1 MVSVDEGDRD
11 VLRFI
16 WIDDATRDS
25 PDLRVYR
32 FTHVVFG
39 VSSSPFLLN
48 PTIRFHL
55 QKYLES
61 NGRLVDQLL
70 CSTYVDDIIS
80 GGRTED
86 EVFEVYTESKKIF
99 REGGFNLRKFLTC
112 SPSLQK
118 RIDLQESQKPDSPS
132 PHDEPTFTE
141 TTLGVPQTPNTQGL
155 GSTMEPWV
163 RPTHL

>member
-1 MVSVDEGDRD
+1 M
-11 VLRFI
+11 RFI

-32 FTHVVFG
+32 FTRVVFG

-48 PTIRFHL
+48 ATIRFHL

-61 NGRLVDQLL
+61 NERLVDQLL
-70 CSTYVDDIIS
+70 RSTYVDDIIS

-86 EVFEVYTESKKIF
+86 EVLELYTESKKIF

-132 PHDEPTFTE
+132 LHDEPTFAE
-141 TTLGVPQTPNTQGL
+141 TTLGVSQTPNMEEHKVL
-155 GSTMEPWV
+155 GVPWN
-163 RPTHL
+163 PGSD